1 MLLAQ
6 WSCEV
11 PMKNKE
17 RFLEYERKVLRPF
30 YLSHG
35 ARRHE
40 VFFPADTER
49 TYFSYQVKEEKGR
62 CTEQLLFDDL
72 KAWERFHEET
82 GKDPRGPE
90 ILGSYERDFGVTGCR
105 FIVVQQAV

>member
-6 WSCEV
+6 WSCEMPV
-11 PMKNKE
+11 ENIE
-17 RFLEYERKVLRPF
+17 RFLEYETRVLRPF

-40 VFFPADTER
+40 VFFPADTDK
-49 TYFSYQVKEEKGR
+49 TYFSYQVREEKGR

-72 KAWERFHEET
+72 AAWERFNEET
-82 GKDPRGPE
+82 GRDPRGPE

-105 FIVVQQAV
+105 FIIVQQAV